1 MMVPEGCEI
10 RGFMIRLYPT
20 PEQVAELMAPQAAL
34 RLCWNWLCK
43 QTDEVL
49 EATRCQAVREGL
61 VPDPGHRT
69 RRGLPCFPPV
79 DFGLANGVQ
88 SDTCNEGMAP
98 DEAHAAKEARS
109 AMIAAWH
116 ESLFEATKGKI
127 AWRPRL
133 RDMARDYGLKQD
145 YQMLI
150 KRLDWE
156 DEARAERG
164 DPPIVRPKQLA
175 WSLQALVKNYYA
187 KSTGAKRKKPR
198 RSFDMMPVQ
207 VCSGTCLEIGGRVP
221 TCIGVDVRPQAFGTR
236 RGAPFYDALVKI
248 NGLRIMGRMPGRM
261 PAGRVLDGV
270 AVTKQADGWWASVKV
285 EMPKRVLAPPT
296 PGKIVGIDVGLKYA
310 IAAFDDGTLVRNAR
324 EASFTAEI
332 ARIKSEGDRGDEAA
346 QRDAN
351 ERIARMHQ
359 KQAKHMRHVV
369 YNEVVAKCA
378 DAEVIRIEKLCP
390 KIGQMGTRHMS
401 VMRLVRSMLVERY
414 GDRVQEVDPRYTS
427 QVCSD
432 CGHLDKEAW
441 GHEGG
446 PIRTCPQ
453 CGFRCHRDVNA
464 ARNIARGGV
473 MAKVKGPLAT
483 HENKRNAPMPKAAE

>member
-1 MMVPEGCEI
+1 MKRASISNDNEV
-10 RGFMIRLYPT
+10 RGFKVRLYPT
-20 PEQVAELMAPQAAL
+20 PEQVDALVAPQAAL

-49 EATRCQAVREGL
+49 DATRCHAVREGI

-69 RRGLPCFPPV
+69 RRGLPCFPPLSF
-79 DFGLANGVQ
+79 D
-88 SDTCNEGMAP
+88 GMTS
-98 DEAHAAKEARS
+98 DEAHAAKAARS
-109 AMIAAWH
+109 AMIAKWH
-116 ESLFEATKGKI
+116 EDLFEATKDTI

-164 DPPIVRPKQLA
+164 EAPIVRPQQLA
-175 WSLQALVKNYYA
+175 WSLQALIKNYYT
-187 KSTGAKRKKPR
+187 KSAGARRKKPR
-198 RSFDMMPVQ
+198 RSFDTMPVQ

-236 RGAPFYDALVKI
+236 RGEPFYDALVKI
-248 NGLRIMGRMPGRM
+248 NGLRVRGRMPGMM
-261 PAGRVLDGV
+261 PSGRVLEGV
-270 AVTKQADGWWASVKV
+270 SVTKQADGWWASVKV
-285 EMPKRVLAPPT
+285 EVPKRVVAPPT
-296 PGKIVGIDVGLKYA
+296 PGKVIGIDVGLKYA
-310 IAAFDDGTLVRNAR
+310 IAAFDDGTLVRNSR
-324 EASFTAEI
+324 EASFTEKI
-332 ARIKSEGDRGDEAA
+332 ARIKSEGDRGDAVA
-346 QRDAN
+346 QQRAN
-351 ERIARMHQ
+351 EQVARLHQ
-359 KQAKHMRHVV
+359 KQSRHMRHVI
-369 YNEVVAKCA
+369 YNEVIAKCA
-378 DAEVIRIEKLCP
+378 DAEVIRIEKLSP

-414 GDRVQEVDPRYTS
+414 GDRVEEVDPRYTS
-427 QVCSD
+427 QVCSE
-432 CGHLDKEAW
+432 CWHLDKNAW
-441 GHEGG
+441 GHDGG

-473 MAKVKGPLAT
+473 MAKAKGPLAT
-483 HENKRNAPMPKAAE
+483 HENKHVTKLPVAAE